1 MVLNLNKLKSM
12 SLLNKFIIFF
22 SLITIP
28 LSALTTEETPLFDP
42 YISGKNVGLG
52 KSTGVSSA
60 DYNNMIQNPSS
71 IVNSTG
77 ISLHANQYMDIDYSS
92 IIFSNR
98 LNTISFA
105 VQYLGSS
112 IPNISRSVA
121 DGTYLTEIENSVPYE
136 FHSLSIAFAKNILG
150 IDFGGGIQ
158 FQTLILDDKTE
169 DVVNEFIGLTFI
181 PSKEARIGFSIQNIT
196 PKNDIENA
204 LQKKHPIYSSGASY
218 KISNF
223 TTAHLA
229 FIYNENEIS
238 THSTVHYGVEHYISK
253 YLPIRIGVDHNR
265 YTIGVGLNLD
275 PFEIDIGWAESRT
288 DVIDDQLTISFS
300 YAFTEKKHLYKP

>member
-1 MVLNLNKLKSM
+1 M
-12 SLLNKFIIFF
+12 SLLNKLIII
-22 SLITIP
+22 LGIITVP
-28 LSALTTEETPLFDP
+28 LVALSTEETPLFDP

-52 KSTGVSSA
+52 KSAGLSTT

-71 IVNSTG
+71 IINSTG

-92 IIFSNR
+92 IIFSNE
-98 LNTISFA
+98 LNTLSFA

-112 IPNISRSVA
+112 ISDINRSVA
-121 DGTYLTEIENSVPYE
+121 NGTYITEIENSVPYE
-136 FHSLSIAFAKNILG
+136 FHSLSIAFAKNIFG
-150 IDFGGGIQ
+150 IDFGAGIQ
-158 FQTLILDDKTE
+158 YQTLILDDITE
-169 DVVNEFIGLTFI
+169 ETVNEFIGLTFI

-204 LQKKHPIYSSGASY
+204 LQKEHPIYSTGVSY
-218 KISNF
+218 KLSNF

-238 THSTVHYGVEHYISK
+238 THSTVHYGIEQYISK
-253 YLPIRIGVDHNR
+253 YLPIRLGIDHNR
-265 YTIGVGLNLD
+265 YTVGVGLNLD

-288 DVIDDQLTISFS
+288 DIIDDQLTISFS
-300 YAFTEKKHLYKP
+300 YAFTEKNHLYKP